1 MSKLAWIG
9 GSIVAAAVYCWSATA
24 QQPSTTYPLPG
35 AASHEHVTHFYDQP
49 NGPTILTMVDPQ
61 TSALAVYHIT
71 RETGE
76 IKLKSVRN
84 FQLDLRLSNFNG
96 GSPTPEEIQKMFDR
110 QL

>member
-9 GSIVAAAVYCWSATA
+9 GGLVAAAWCCWSAAA
-24 QQPSTTYPLPG
+24 QQPSAAYPTPG
-35 AASHEHVTHFYDQP
+35 ALSRELVTHFHDQTT
-49 NGPTILTMVDPQ
+49 GPIILTMVDPQ

-76 IKLKSVRN
+76 VKLKSVRN

>member
-9 GSIVAAAVYCWSATA
+9 GAVIAAAVYSWSAAA
-24 QQPSTTYPLPG
+24 QQPTSAYPLPS
-35 AASHEHVTHFYDQP
+35 AASRELVTHFHDQST
-49 NGPTILTMVDPQ
+49 GPIVLTVIDPQ

-76 IKLKSVRN
+76 VKLKSVRN

>member
-9 GSIVAAAVYCWSATA
+9 GGIVTAALYCWSAAA
-24 QQPSTTYPLPG
+24 QHPSAAYPLHD
-35 AASHEHVTHFYDQP
+35 AASSEIITNHFHNQTT
-49 NGPTILTMVDPQ
+49 GSIVLTVINPQ
-61 TSALAVYHIT
+61 TTTLAVYHFS
-71 RETGE
+71 EPGE